1 MKNAEIARRFQEMAE
16 MLAFL
21 GENPFRVRAYAQ
33 AARTLAD
40 LEAPIEAL
48 AAQGTEAL
56 EALPAIG
63 PDLAAKIQEYL
74 RTGDIQAHAR
84 LARQVPPGVLEV
96 LRVPGVGPKTARLLW
111 ERLGV
116 DSLAKLEAALTS
128 GQVRRLPGFGEKKRQ
143 HLLENLALAEAATQ
157 RRPLGAVLGQARD
170 LLRQVRAQ
178 PGVVQAEVCGSLR
191 RYRETVGDL
200 DFLIATLKPA
210 EVLAA
215 LVRLPGIA
223 DVEAVGE
230 NRATVFLLEGLQV
243 DFKTVPPAAWG
254 SGLQYLTGSK
264 AHSIKLRTLAQKQG
278 LKLNEYGVWRGK
290 ARVAGE
296 DEEGVYR
303 ALGLPWI
310 PPPLRED
317 GGEIEA
323 ALAGRLPR
331 LVQLEEVRGDLQVH
345 SRWSDGKAS
354 LLELARAAG
363 KLGYEYLAVT
373 DHSQSLKIAHGVPL
387 HQVQARLQEIRKVN
401 EQTGGKPYL
410 LAGAEVEIGAD
421 GSLDYPEEVLWGL
434 EVVLVAVH
442 SHFQLSPAQQ
452 TRRLLRALE
461 HPAVHILAHPTARM
475 LGQRKG
481 LEADWEKIFRRAKA
495 LGKALEINGYY
506 DRMDL
511 PDTLAR
517 QAGGLG
523 LCFSLATDAHQLDH
537 LRFMELAVGTAQRAW
552 LGPGQI
558 LNTRPLAALLDWLRA
573 VRG

>member
-1 MKNAEIARRFQEMAE
+1 MKNAEIARIFQEMAD

-40 LEAPIEAL
+40 LEAPIEAV

-74 RTGDIQAHAR
+74 RTGAIQAHAR
-84 LARQVPPGVLEV
+84 LAQQVPQGILEV
-96 LRVPGVGPKTARLLW
+96 LRVPGVGPKTAKLLW
-111 ERLGV
+111 DRLGV
-116 DSLAKLEAALTS
+116 NSLETLQAALAS
-128 GQVRRLPGFGEKKRQ
+128 GQVRGLPGFGEKKRR
-143 HLLENLALAEAATQ
+143 HLLENLALAETATQ
-157 RRPLGAVLGQARD
+157 RRPLGAVLGQARA
-170 LLRQVRAQ
+170 LLEQVRAQ

-200 DFLIATLKPA
+200 DFLIATEKPA

-230 NRATVFLLEGLQV
+230 NRATVFLREGLQV

-290 ARVAGE
+290 IRLAGE
-296 DEEGVYR
+296 DEESVYR

-323 ALAGRLPR
+323 AQAGRLPR
-331 LVQLEEVRGDLQVH
+331 LVTLQEIRGDLQVH

-354 LLELARAAG
+354 LLELAQAAA

-373 DHSQSLKIAHGVPL
+373 DHSQSLKVAHGVPL
-387 HQVQARLQEIRKVN
+387 DKVQARLKEIRQVN

-410 LAGAEVEIGAD
+410 LAGAEVEVLAD
-421 GSLDYPEEVLWGL
+421 GSLDYPEKVLRGL

-442 SHFQLSPAQQ
+442 SHFHLSRAQQ
-452 TRRLLRALE
+452 TERILRALE

-475 LGQRKG
+475 LGVRKE
-481 LEADWEKIFRRAKA
+481 LEANWEKIFRRAQA
-495 LGKALEINGYY
+495 LGKALEIDGYH

-517 QAGGLG
+517 QAGGMG
-523 LCFSLATDAHQLDH
+523 LLFSLSTDAHQLDH

-552 LGPGQI
+552 LGPRQI
-558 LNTRPLAALLDWLRA
+558 LNTRSLAALLDWLQG

>member
-1 MKNAEIARRFQEMAE
+1 MKNAEIAQLFQEMAE

-21 GENPFRVRAYAQ
+21 GENPFRVRAYTQ

-40 LEAPIEAL
+40 LETPIEAI
-48 AAQGTEAL
+48 AAQGEEAL
-56 EALPAIG
+56 QALPSIG

-74 RTGDIQAHAR
+74 RTGTLQAHSK
-84 LARQVPPGVLEV
+84 LAQQVPAGVLEV

-116 DSLAKLEAALTS
+116 DSLAKLQAALAS
-128 GQVRRLPGFGEKKRQ
+128 KQVLGLPGFGEKKRQ
-143 HLLENLALAEAATQ
+143 HLLENLALAETATQ
-157 RRPLGAVLGQARD
+157 RRPLGAVLGQARA
-170 LLRQVRAQ
+170 LLEQVRAQ
-178 PGVVQAEVCGSLR
+178 PGVLQAEICGSFR

-200 DFLIATLKPA
+200 DFLIATLTPA
-210 EVLAA
+210 QVLEA

-230 NRATVFLLEGLQV
+230 NRATVFLQGGLQV

-278 LKLNEYGVWRGK
+278 LKLNEYGVWQGETRL
-290 ARVAGE
+290 AGE
-296 DEEGVYR
+296 DEAGVYW
-303 ALGLPWI
+303 AMGLPWI

-317 GGEIEA
+317 SGEIEA
-323 ALAGRLPR
+323 AQAGQLPR

-345 SRWSDGKAS
+345 SRWSDGKATP
-354 LLELARAAG
+354 LELAQAAQ
-363 KLGYEYLAVT
+363 KLGYAYLAVT
-373 DHSQSLKIAHGVPL
+373 DHSQSLKVAHGVPL
-387 HQVQARLQEIRKVN
+387 EKVQARLREIRKVN
-401 EQTGGKPYL
+401 EKTGGKPYL
-410 LAGAEVEIGAD
+410 LAGAEVEVAAD
-421 GSLDYPEEVLWGL
+421 GSLDYPEPVLREL

-442 SHFQLSPAQQ
+442 SHFNLSRAQQ

-461 HPAVHILAHPTARM
+461 HPCVHILAHPTARM
-475 LGQRKG
+475 LGVRKG

-495 LGKALEINGYY
+495 LGKALEIDGYY

-517 QAGGLG
+517 QAGGMGVLFA
-523 LCFSLATDAHQLDH
+523 LSTDAHQLDH

-552 LGPGQI
+552 LGPAQV
-558 LNTRPLAALLDWLRA
+558 LNTRPLAALLDWLRE

>member
-1 MKNAEIARRFQEMAE
+1 MKNAEIAQLFQEMAE

-21 GENPFRVRAYAQ
+21 GENPFRVRAYTQ

-40 LEAPIEAL
+40 LETPIEAI
-48 AAQGTEAL
+48 AAQGEEAL
-56 EALPAIG
+56 QALPSIG

-74 RTGDIQAHAR
+74 RTGTLQAHSK
-84 LARQVPPGVLEV
+84 LAQQVPAGVLEV

-116 DSLAKLEAALTS
+116 DSLAKLQAALAS
-128 GQVRRLPGFGEKKRQ
+128 KQVLGLPGFGEKKRQ
-143 HLLENLALAEAATQ
+143 HLLENLALAETATQ
-157 RRPLGAVLGQARD
+157 RRPLGAVLGQARA
-170 LLRQVRAQ
+170 LLEQVHAQ
-178 PGVVQAEVCGSLR
+178 PGVLQAEICGSFR

-200 DFLIATLKPA
+200 DFLIATLTPA
-210 EVLAA
+210 QVLEA

-230 NRATVFLLEGLQV
+230 NRATVFLQGGLQV
-243 DFKTVPPAAWG
+243 DFKTVPPVAWG

-278 LKLNEYGVWRGK
+278 LKLNEYGVWRGET
-290 ARVAGE
+290 RLAGE
-296 DEEGVYR
+296 DEAGVYR

-317 GGEIEA
+317 SGEIEA
-323 ALAGRLPR
+323 AQVGQLPR

-345 SRWSDGKAS
+345 SRWSDGKAT
-354 LLELARAAG
+354 LLELAQAAQR
-363 KLGYEYLAVT
+363 LGYAYLAIT
-373 DHSQSLKIAHGVPL
+373 DHSQSLKVAHGVPL
-387 HQVQARLQEIRKVN
+387 EKVQARLREIRKVN
-401 EQTGGKPYL
+401 EKTGGKPYL
-410 LAGAEVEIGAD
+410 LAGAEVEVAAD
-421 GSLDYPEEVLWGL
+421 GSLDYPEPVLREL

-442 SHFQLSPAQQ
+442 SHFNLSRAQQ

-461 HPAVHILAHPTARM
+461 HPCVHILAHPTARM
-475 LGQRKG
+475 LGVRKG
-481 LEADWEKIFRRAKA
+481 LEADWEKIFHRAKA
-495 LGKALEINGYY
+495 LGKALEIDGYY

-517 QAGGLG
+517 QAGGMGVLFA
-523 LCFSLATDAHQLDH
+523 LSTDAHQLDH

-552 LGPGQI
+552 LGPTQI
-558 LNTRPLAALLDWLRA
+558 LNTRPLAALLDWLQE

>member
-1 MKNAEIARRFQEMAE
+1 MKNAEIAQLFQEMAE

-21 GENPFRVRAYAQ
+21 GENPFRVRAYTQ

-40 LEAPIEAL
+40 LETPIETI
-48 AAQGTEAL
+48 AAQGEEAL
-56 EALPAIG
+56 QALPSIG

-74 RTGDIQAHAR
+74 RTGTLQAHSK
-84 LARQVPPGVLEV
+84 LAQQVPAGVLEV

-116 DSLAKLEAALTS
+116 DSLEKLQAVLAS
-128 GQVRRLPGFGEKKRQ
+128 KQVLGLPGFGEKKRQ
-143 HLLENLALAEAATQ
+143 RLLENLALAETATQ
-157 RRPLGAVLGQARD
+157 RRPLGAVLGQARA
-170 LLRQVRAQ
+170 LLEQVRAQ
-178 PGVVQAEVCGSLR
+178 PGVLQAEICGSFR

-200 DFLIATLKPA
+200 DFLIATLTPA
-210 EVLAA
+210 QVLEA
-215 LVRLPGIA
+215 LVRLPGIV

-230 NRATVFLLEGLQV
+230 NRATVFLQGGLQV

-278 LKLNEYGVWRGK
+278 LKLNEYGVWRGET
-290 ARVAGE
+290 RLAGE
-296 DEEGVYR
+296 DEAGVYR

-317 GGEIEA
+317 NGEIEA
-323 ALAGRLPR
+323 AQAGQLPR
-331 LVQLEEVRGDLQVH
+331 LVQLEEIRGDLQVH
-345 SRWSDGKAS
+345 SRWSDGKAT
-354 LLELARAAG
+354 LLELAQAAQ
-363 KLGYEYLAVT
+363 KLGYAYLAVT
-373 DHSQSLKIAHGVPL
+373 DHSQSLKVAHGVPL
-387 HQVQARLQEIRKVN
+387 EKVQARLREIRKVN
-401 EQTGGKPYL
+401 EKTGGKPYL
-410 LAGAEVEIGAD
+410 LAGAEVEVAAD
-421 GSLDYPEEVLWGL
+421 GSLDYPEPVLREL

-442 SHFQLSPAQQ
+442 SHFNLSRAQQ

-461 HPAVHILAHPTARM
+461 HPCVHILAHPTARM
-475 LGQRKG
+475 LGVRKG

-495 LGKALEINGYY
+495 LGKALEIDGYY

-517 QAGGLG
+517 QAGGMGVLFA
-523 LCFSLATDAHQLDH
+523 LSTDAHQLDH

-552 LGPGQI
+552 LGPAQV
-558 LNTRPLAALLDWLRA
+558 LNTHPLAALLDWLRE

>member
-1 MKNAEIARRFQEMAE
+1 MKNAEIARIFQEMAE

-40 LEAPIEAL
+40 LEAPIEAV

-74 RTGDIQAHAR
+74 HTGAIQAHAR
-84 LARQVPPGVLEV
+84 LAQQVPQGILEV
-96 LRVPGVGPKTARLLW
+96 LRVPGVGPKTAKLLW
-111 ERLGV
+111 DRLGV
-116 DSLAKLEAALTS
+116 NSLETLQAALAS
-128 GQVRRLPGFGEKKRQ
+128 GRVRGLPGFGEKKRR
-143 HLLENLALAEAATQ
+143 HLLENLALAETAAQ
-157 RRPLGAVLGQARD
+157 RRPLGAVLGQARA
-170 LLRQVRAQ
+170 LLEQVRAQ

-200 DFLIATLKPA
+200 DFLIATEKPA

-230 NRATVFLLEGLQV
+230 NRATVFLQGGLQV

-290 ARVAGE
+290 ARLAGE

-317 GGEIEA
+317 SGEIEA
-323 ALAGRLPR
+323 AQGGRLPR
-331 LVQLEEVRGDLQVH
+331 LVTLQEIRGDLQVH

-354 LLELARAAG
+354 LLELAQAAA

-373 DHSQSLKIAHGVPL
+373 DHSQSLKVAHGVPL
-387 HQVQARLQEIRKVN
+387 DKVQARLKEIRQVN

-410 LAGAEVEIGAD
+410 LAGAEVEVLAD
-421 GSLDYPEEVLWGL
+421 GSLDYPEKVLRGL

-442 SHFQLSPAQQ
+442 SHFHLSRAQQ
-452 TRRLLRALE
+452 TKRILRALE

-475 LGQRKG
+475 LGVRKE
-481 LEADWEKIFRRAKA
+481 LEADWEKIFRRAQA
-495 LGKALEINGYY
+495 LGKALEIDGYY

-517 QAGGLG
+517 QAGGMG
-523 LCFSLATDAHQLDH
+523 LLFSLSTDAHQLDH

-552 LGPGQI
+552 LGPQQI
-558 LNTRPLAALLDWLRA
+558 LNTRSLAALLDWLRA

>member
-1 MKNAEIARRFQEMAE
+1 MKNAEIAQLFQEMAE

-21 GENPFRVRAYAQ
+21 GENPFRVRAYTQ

-40 LEAPIEAL
+40 LETPIEAI
-48 AAQGTEAL
+48 AAQGEEAL
-56 EALPAIG
+56 QALPSIG

-74 RTGDIQAHAR
+74 RTGTLQAHSK
-84 LARQVPPGVLEV
+84 LAQQVPAGVLEV

-116 DSLAKLEAALTS
+116 DSLEKLQAVLAS
-128 GQVRRLPGFGEKKRQ
+128 KQVLGLPGFGEKKRQ
-143 HLLENLALAEAATQ
+143 RLLENLALAETATQ
-157 RRPLGAVLGQARD
+157 RRPLGAVLGQARA
-170 LLRQVRAQ
+170 LLEQVRAQ
-178 PGVVQAEVCGSLR
+178 PGVLQAEICGSFR

-200 DFLIATLKPA
+200 DFLIATLTPA
-210 EVLAA
+210 QVLEA

-230 NRATVFLLEGLQV
+230 NRATVFLQGGLQV

-278 LKLNEYGVWRGK
+278 LKLNEYGVWRGET
-290 ARVAGE
+290 RLAGE
-296 DEEGVYR
+296 DEAGVYR

-317 GGEIEA
+317 NGEIEA
-323 ALAGRLPR
+323 AQAGQLPR

-345 SRWSDGKAS
+345 SRWSDGKAT
-354 LLELARAAG
+354 LLELAQAAQ
-363 KLGYEYLAVT
+363 KLGYAYLAVT
-373 DHSQSLKIAHGVPL
+373 DHSQSLKVAHGVPL
-387 HQVQARLQEIRKVN
+387 EKVQARLREIRKVN
-401 EQTGGKPYL
+401 EKTGGRPYL
-410 LAGAEVEIGAD
+410 LAGAEVEVAAD
-421 GSLDYPEEVLWGL
+421 GSLDYPEPVLREL

-442 SHFQLSPAQQ
+442 SHFNLSRAQQ

-461 HPAVHILAHPTARM
+461 HPCVHILAHPTARM
-475 LGQRKG
+475 LGVRKG

-495 LGKALEINGYY
+495 LGKALEIDGYY

-517 QAGGLG
+517 QAGGMGVLFA
-523 LCFSLATDAHQLDH
+523 LSTDAHQLDH

-552 LGPGQI
+552 LEPAQI
-558 LNTRPLAALLDWLRA
+558 LNTRPLTALLDWLRE
-573 VRG
+573 VRR

>member
-40 LEAPIEAL
+40 LEAPIEAV

-84 LARQVPPGVLEV
+84 LARQVPPGVLSV

-128 GQVRRLPGFGEKKRQ
+128 GQVRGLPGFGEKKRQ
-143 HLLENLALAEAATQ
+143 HLLENLALAEAAAQ

-178 PGVVQAEVCGSLR
+178 PGVVQAEMCGSLR

-210 EVLAA
+210 AVLAA

-230 NRATVFLLEGLQV
+230 NRATVFLREGLQV

-264 AHSIKLRTLAQKQG
+264 AHSIKLRTLAQKKG
-278 LKLNEYGVWRGK
+278 FKLNEYGVWRAE

-317 GGEIEA
+317 SGEIEA

-331 LVQLEEVRGDLQVH
+331 LVELQEIRGDLQVH

-354 LLELARAAG
+354 LLELAQAAA
-363 KLGYEYLAVT
+363 KLGYAYLAVT
-373 DHSQSLKIAHGVPL
+373 DHSQSLKVAHGVPL
-387 HQVQARLQEIRKVN
+387 EKVQARLREIRKVN

-410 LAGAEVEIGAD
+410 LAGAEVEILAD
-421 GSLDYPEEVLWGL
+421 GTLDYPDAVLREH

-442 SHFQLSPAQQ
+442 SHFQLGLEQQ

-481 LEADWEKIFRRAKA
+481 LEADWEKIFRRARA

-552 LGPGQI
+552 LGPEQV
-558 LNTRPLAALLDWLRA
+558 LNTRPLTALLDWLRA

>member
-16 MLAFL
+16 LLAFL

-40 LEAPIEAL
+40 LEAPIEEV

-84 LARQVPPGVLEV
+84 LTRQVPPGVLSV

-116 DSLAKLEAALTS
+116 DSLTKLEAALTS
-128 GQVRRLPGFGEKKRQ
+128 GQVRGLPGFGEKKRQ

-230 NRATVFLLEGLQV
+230 NRATVFLREGLQV

-278 LKLNEYGVWRGK
+278 LKLNEYGVWRGE

-323 ALAGRLPR
+323 AQAGRLPR
-331 LVQLEEVRGDLQVH
+331 LVELQEIRGDLQVH

-373 DHSQSLKIAHGVPL
+373 DHSQSLKVAHGVPL

-421 GSLDYPEEVLWGL
+421 GSLDYPEEVLRGL

-552 LGPGQI
+552 LEPGQI

>member
-1 MKNAEIARRFQEMAE
+1 MKNAEIARIFQEMAE

-40 LEAPIEAL
+40 LETPIEAV
-48 AAQGTEAL
+48 AAQGTKAL

-74 RTGDIQAHAR
+74 RTGTIQAHAQ
-84 LARQVPPGVLEV
+84 LAQQVPSGVLSV
-96 LRVPGVGPKTARLLW
+96 LRVPGVGPKTAKLLW

-116 DSLAKLEAALTS
+116 DSLENLRAALVS
-128 GQVRRLPGFGEKKRQ
+128 GQVRGLPGFGEKKRQ

-157 RRPLGAVLGQARD
+157 RRPLGAVLGQARA
-170 LLRQVRAQ
+170 LLEQVQAQ
-178 PGVVQAEVCGSLR
+178 SGVVRAEVCGSLR
-191 RYRETVGDL
+191 RYCETVGDL
-200 DFLIATLKPA
+200 DFLIATEKPA
-210 EVLAA
+210 EVLSA
-215 LVRLPGIA
+215 LVRLPGVA
-223 DVEAVGE
+223 DLEAVGE
-230 NRATVFLLEGLQV
+230 NRATVFFQGGLQV

-278 LKLNEYGVWRGK
+278 LKLNEYGVWRDK
-290 ARVAGE
+290 SRLAGE
-296 DEEGVYR
+296 DESGVYR

-317 GGEIEA
+317 NGEIEA
-323 ALAGRLPR
+323 AQAGRLPR
-331 LVQLEEVRGDLQVH
+331 LVELSEIRGDLQVH
-345 SRWSDGKAS
+345 SRWSDGQATV
-354 LLELARAAG
+354 LELAQAAAR
-363 KLGYEYLAVT
+363 LGYEYLAIT
-373 DHSQSLKIAHGVPL
+373 DHSQSLKVAHGVPL
-387 HQVQARLQEIRKVN
+387 DRVQARLREIRQVN
-401 EQTGGKPYL
+401 EQTGGRPYL
-410 LAGAEVEIGAD
+410 LAGAEVEILAD
-421 GSLDYPEEVLWGL
+421 GSLDYPEAVLREL

-442 SHFQLSPAQQ
+442 SHFRLSRAQQ

-475 LGQRKG
+475 LGVRKG
-481 LEADWEKIFRRAKA
+481 LEADWERIFRRAKA
-495 LGKALEINGYY
+495 LGKALEIDGYY
-506 DRMDL
+506 NRMDL

-517 QAGGLG
+517 LAGGMG
-523 LCFSLATDAHQLDH
+523 LFFSLSTDAHQLDH

-552 LGPGQI
+552 LGPQQI
-558 LNTRPLAALLDWLRA
+558 LNTRPLADLLDWLRA